1 MQNPKTGESTNF
13 LIPFSPWIETVV
25 ENHMGHHRGGGGGG
39 LTQLTVEE
47 ALNKR
52 LLTLYGLMKG

>member
-39 LTQLTVEE
+39 L
-47 ALNKR
+47 LNK
-52 LLTLYGLMKG
+52 LLRKP